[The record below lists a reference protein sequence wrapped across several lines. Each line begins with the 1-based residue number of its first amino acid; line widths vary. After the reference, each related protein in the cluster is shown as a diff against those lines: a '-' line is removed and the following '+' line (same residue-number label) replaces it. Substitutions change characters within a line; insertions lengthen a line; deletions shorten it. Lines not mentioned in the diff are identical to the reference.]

1 MAAPLDVRPAGPEQ
15 PRILLV
21 DDRPENLLALRAVL
35 SPLDVALVGAGSGED
50 ALKALLD
57 DDYAVVLLD
66 VQMPGMDGF
75 ETAGYIRA
83 RPRSSHTPIIFL
95 TAVST
100 DVSQMLRGYEAGAV
114 DYVLKPFDADVL
126 RAKVAVFAELDRH
139 RRARE
144 RSDELLSRAWES
156 APTGVVLVDA
166 DGLALRV
173 NPAFAELTG
182 RPLAVGES
190 LEERFHPEDRAAL
203 AELRARLLSTRAAG
217 ALELRLR
224 CGEEDVPVAATVSA
238 VRETGRE
245 PRSLLVQVEDLRER
259 HRAQEAQAQA
269 VAERAARAEAE
280 AVAATLQRDL
290 LPRELPDLPAL
301 RLDAH
306 FHAGGDGTDVG
317 GDWYDA
323 IALPAGRLGLV
334 VGDVAGRGVIAA
346 ARMGQLRSVARAYA
360 LEGHAPGVVA
370 QRLNIYHRALNPD
383 DLTTLVYAVIEPDL
397 GQLRFINAGHP
408 PPLLIAPG
416 ERPRLLAGVAPPLG
430 VSDLPV
436 HEEIVVPFEPGA
448 ALVLYT
454 DGLVERRGEG
464 IDAGLARLTAAAA
477 RARGGLED
485 LRERVVAGC
494 MDASPGDDDVTALF
508 VRAEEAI
515 GPRAR
520 FTLSP
525 DGEALGALRR
535 MLRRWL
541 AEADASADDVAAVTM
556 AANEAWENAIE
567 HAHAF
572 APVPITTTWTL
583 EGQEAVI
590 CVEDAGALTPGV
602 SDPDRGR
609 GIALMQL
616 LMDETSFSLGGRFGG
631 TVTLRR
637 RLRVPADER
646 ALLQAAAL

>member
-1 MAAPLDVRPAGPEQ
+1 
-15 PRILLV
+15 LV

-35 SPLDVALVGAGSGED
+35 APLDIDLVAVESGED
-50 ALKALLD
+50 ALKAMLEED
-57 DDYAVVLLD
+57 FAVVLLD
-66 VQMPGMDGF
+66 VHMPGMDGF

-83 RPRSSHTPIIFL
+83 RPRSAHTPIIFL

-126 RAKVAVFAELDRH
+126 RAKVSVFAELDRH

-144 RSDELLSRAWES
+144 RSEELLSRAWGS
-156 APTGVVLVDA
+156 APTGMAVVDA
-166 DGLALRV
+166 EGRVLRS
-173 NPAFAELTG
+173 NPALVQMVG
-182 RPLAVGES
+182 VPVLAGEV
-190 LEERFHPEDRAAL
+190 LEERFHPDDREAL
-203 AELRARLLSTRAAG
+203 AHARERLLLASGAG
-217 ALELRLR
+217 TLEVRLR
-224 CGEEDVPVAATVSA
+224 VHDEDVPVAAILSA
-238 VRETGRE
+238 VRETGGD

-259 HRAQEAQAQA
+259 RRTQQARAQA

-290 LPRELPDLPAL
+290 LPRELPEVPAISL
-301 RLDAH
+301 RAH

-323 IALPAGRLGLV
+323 IALPAGRVGLV

-360 LEGHAPGVVA
+360 IEGHGPGVVA
-370 QRLNIYHRALNPD
+370 QRLNVYHRALSPD
-383 DLTTLVYAVIEPDL
+383 DMTTLVYAVIEPDL
-397 GQLRFINAGHP
+397 EQLRFINAGHP
-408 PPLLIAPG
+408 PPVLIAPG
-416 ERPRLLAGVAPPLG
+416 EAPRLLTGVAPPLG

-436 HEEIVVPFEPGA
+436 HEEVVVPFPPGA
-448 ALVLYT
+448 SLILYT
-454 DGLVERRGEG
+454 DGLVERRGEP
-464 IDAGLARLTAAAA
+464 IDQGLARLTEAAAQA
-477 RARGGLED
+477 RDGIED
-485 LRERVVAGC
+485 LRAGVVRSC
-494 MDASPGDDDVTALF
+494 MGTSPSDDDVTALF
-508 VRAEEAI
+508 VRAEATI

-535 MLRRWL
+535 MMRRWL
-541 AEADASADDVAAVTM
+541 CEVDASPDDIAAVTM

-572 APVPITTTWTL
+572 APVPISTTWTL
-583 EGQEAVI
+583 EGEDVVV
-590 CVEDAGALTPGV
+590 CVEDAGALHPTE

-609 GIALMQL
+609 GIALMQI
-616 LMDETSFSLGGRFGG
+616 LMDEATFALGGRFGG
-631 TVTLRR
+631 TVVLRR
-637 RLRVPADER
+637 RLNVPAEER
-646 ALLQAAAL
+646 ALLQAAALS